1 MFVLCCLTK
10 GRMMVNWQSAHCVSV
25 GSWLVSLTLKGPF
38 GFKQHKLPVIVN
50 ASVIARVLPH
60 IFKPSPLYTILFRA
74 LCYSCF
80 PAGSEENR
88 FLTRET
94 ERFGPAGLLHLM
106 NVAACVSTCVWR
118 LIFCELK
125 KHFLFFAHHC
135 MFKSKSQCMRV
146 HGWNTAVQMALSNDG
161 NQREEA

>member
-1 MFVLCCLTK
+1 M
-10 GRMMVNWQSAHCVSV
+10 
-25 GSWLVSLTLKGPF
+25 SLTLKGPF

-94 ERFGPAGLLHLM
+94 EHFGPAGLLHLM
-106 NVAACVSTCVWR
+106 NVAACVSTCVTVNI
-118 LIFCELK
+118 L
-125 KHFLFFAHHC
+125 
-135 MFKSKSQCMRV
+135 
-146 HGWNTAVQMALSNDG
+146 
-161 NQREEA
+161 